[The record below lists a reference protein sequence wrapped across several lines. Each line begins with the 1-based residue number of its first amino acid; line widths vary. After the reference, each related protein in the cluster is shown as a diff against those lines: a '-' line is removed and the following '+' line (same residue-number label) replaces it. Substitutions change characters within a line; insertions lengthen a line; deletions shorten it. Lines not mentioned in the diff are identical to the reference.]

1 VDVVLLGH
9 NGERIGL
16 PVSYRDSRT
25 DGVMARAIEQL
36 GKADIYDRSGIQF
49 LPFNT
54 LYQLR
59 ALVEQQP
66 ELAAQVTHVLMIPDY
81 FSYRLTG
88 KMNWEYTNATTTQLV
103 NINSDSWDENLLN
116 WAGASPRWFGT
127 PTHPGNVI
135 GQWLCP
141 QGNTIP
147 VVAVASH
154 DTASAVIAA
163 PLASRDAAWLS
174 SGTWSLMGF
183 ESKTPYTSEQA
194 LAANITNEGGAE
206 GRYRVLKN
214 IMGLWLLQRVL
225 KEQNIS
231 DLPALIAETETLAPC
246 SFLINPNDDRFIN
259 PAHMS
264 SEIQS
269 VCRDSNQPVPYSPA
283 EFARCIF
290 DSLALLYADVLSEL
304 AALRGKPFSQLHI
317 VGGGCQN
324 QLLNQLCADACGIT
338 VIAGPIEA
346 STLGNIG
353 IQLMTLD
360 ELISNA
366 SDAADK
372 LRFRALSSPELYE
385 GDGDLRVRVSFN
397 KENRTLTIADN
408 GIGMNRDEV
417 IDHLGTIAKSG
428 TKAFLESM
436 GSDQAKDSQ
445 LIGQFG
451 VGFYSAFIVADK
463 VTVRTRAAGESAENG
478 VFWES
483 HGEGEYTV
491 ADITKADRGTEIT
504 LHLREGEE

>member
-1 VDVVLLGH
+1 MTFRHCVAVDLGASSGRVMLASYHREQRTLSLREIHRFVNCLQKQDGFDCWDIDTLEAEIRTGLNKVCEEGIHIDSIGIDTWGVDYVLLDS
-9 NGERIGL
+9 NGERVGL

-25 DGVMARAIEQL
+25 DGVMAHALEQL
-36 GKADIYDRSGIQF
+36 GKAEIYGRSGIQF

-66 ELAAQVTHVLMIPDY
+66 ELVANVAHALLIPDY

-88 KMNWEYTNATTTQLV
+88 QMNWEYTNATTTQLV

-116 WAGASPRWFGT
+116 WTGAPRDWFGI

-135 GQWLCP
+135 GHWMCP
-141 QGNTIP
+141 QDNAIP

-163 PLASRDAAWLS
+163 PLASKDAAYLS

-183 ESKTPYTSEQA
+183 ESKTPYTSDNA

-231 DLPALIAETETLAPC
+231 NLPELIAETEKLTAC
-246 SFLINPNDDRFIN
+246 TFLINPNDDRFIN
-259 PAHMS
+259 PANMS
-264 SEIQS
+264 AEIQAA
-269 VCRDSNQPVPYSPA
+269 CRDSAQPVPESAA
-283 EFARCIF
+283 ELARCIF
-290 DSLALLYADVLSEL
+290 DSLALLYAEVLHEL
-304 AALRGKPFSQLHI
+304 ATLRGKPFSQLHI

-324 QLLNQLCADACGIT
+324 QLLNQLCANACGIT
-338 VIAGPIEA
+338 VLAGPVEA

-360 ELISNA
+360 ELTNV
-366 SDAADK
+366 DQ
-372 LRFRALSSPELYE
+372 FRQVVTGNYGLTTFIPHPDHEIARYRTQFQQQRPTKELC
-385 GDGDLRVRVSFN
+385 
-397 KENRTLTIADN
+397 A
-408 GIGMNRDEV
+408 
-417 IDHLGTIAKSG
+417 
-428 TKAFLESM
+428 
-436 GSDQAKDSQ
+436 
-445 LIGQFG
+445 
-451 VGFYSAFIVADK
+451 
-463 VTVRTRAAGESAENG
+463 
-478 VFWES
+478 
-483 HGEGEYTV
+483 
-491 ADITKADRGTEIT
+491 
-504 LHLREGEE
+504 